1 MVTFILYHYLKIIF
15 VKNSISVIVV
25 HVPEI
30 SLNVMMIRKNYQKSK
45 KSLNLSYMH
54 FETHLTINL
63 TRFFQ
68 LLAIFSALKFYHRA
82 CGKFEEK

>member
-30 SLNVMMIRKNYQKSK
+30 SLDAKMIRKNYQKVNPT
-45 KSLNLSYMH
+45 L
-54 FETHLTINL
+54 
-63 TRFFQ
+63 Q
-68 LLAIFSALKFYHRA
+68 
-82 CGKFEEK
+82 